1 MADKRVIRAKEIVRW
16 ALYSDPLLED
26 VEVVRLILKNNLTKE
41 ERSIMIG
48 VAGGIPV
55 RWYKKFYSTWVY
67 AILNRAAY
75 KIIAAIEE
83 EYGLTTEG

>member
-1 MADKRVIRAKEIVRW
+1 MADKRVTRAKDIVRY

-55 RWYKKFYSTWVY
+55 KWYQKFYSTWVY

-75 KIIAAIEE
+75 KILEAIEE
-83 EYGLTTEG
+83 EYGIPKED